1 MAPAS
6 LSSSRDFRRVY
17 RAGRKARADGITVWA
32 APPAG
37 SGPGRLGIAIRAAAG
52 TAVERNR
59 ARRRI
64 KAIVRG
70 LAPVDHDLIVG
81 ADRAAALAS
90 FQKLEQHLNA
100 ALTAATGGQPR

>member
-1 MAPAS
+1 
-6 LSSSRDFRRVY
+6 VY

-32 APPAG
+32 APLAG
-37 SGPGRLGIAIRAAAG
+37 SGPGRLGIAIRAGAG

-70 LAPVDHDLIVG
+70 TAPGGHDLIVG
-81 ADRAAALAS
+81 ADRHATLAS
-90 FQKLEQHLNA
+90 FQELAQHLNA
-100 ALTAATGGQPR
+100 ALTAATGGHPQ